1 MIKLNIYHYSILV
14 QTGEFLIELVFLI
27 MLKNN
32 ASDVYSHNYTTIKI
46 NSEDDLLLEKNIKY
60 V

>member
-1 MIKLNIYHYSILV
+1 MIKLNIYYYSILV

-32 ASDVYSHNYTTIKI
+32 ASDVYSHNYTRIKI